1 MAISQLHLI
10 PRRVAY
16 SAGHSL
22 IHWASGPAAETDR
35 ARTIARET
43 ALRRHRA
50 RRDVELEQ
58 QRALNVNAFAWLRL

>member
-22 IHWASGPAAETDR
+22 IHWAKSPPAGIGRDSTL
-35 ARTIARET
+35 ARE
-43 ALRRHRA
+43 AAFRRHRA
-50 RRDVELEQ
+50 RGDVELEQ
-58 QRALNVNAFAWLRL
+58 QKALDLNSFAWLRL